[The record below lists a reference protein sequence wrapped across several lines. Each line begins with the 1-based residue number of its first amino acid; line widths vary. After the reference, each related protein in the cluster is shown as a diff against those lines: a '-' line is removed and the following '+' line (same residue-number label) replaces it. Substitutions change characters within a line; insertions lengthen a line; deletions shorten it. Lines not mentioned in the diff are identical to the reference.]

1 MANALSA
8 PSTTD
13 DKPITSYDE
22 LLSLFHA
29 AIKPPSEFRCGAE
42 MEKFGVFEDGTPVP
56 YDGERGVAAIMKELA
71 ATQGWTP
78 DAETEGGPLIAL
90 YRKGASITLEPGS
103 QFELSGAPLM
113 HSHEI
118 CAEFRGHLAE
128 IRPFSERAGIKW
140 LGLGFHPFAKREDYT
155 MVPKQRYAIMR
166 EYLPTR
172 GSLALDMM
180 LRTATVQANYDY
192 SSEED
197 AMMKMRVGLRL
208 APLTTALFANSPFY
222 EGQPFGGKSYRAK
235 VWLDVDPDRSG
246 LVPSLWKKGSKF
258 VDYVE
263 WALDVP
269 MFMFKRDGQKVV
281 NTGQSF
287 RSFFKS
293 GFSGH
298 KPTMSDWTT
307 HLNTIFPE
315 VRLKKTIEVRGA
327 DAQGAK
333 MACALPALYTGL
345 YYDAKALSE
354 IDALTA
360 DWTLDEVG
368 ATRKEVWQKG
378 LAARF
383 RAGTIQPLAEK
394 VLEIAEGGLERR
406 AFMSPS
412 GKDERVHL
420 NRLKELVAAGLTP
433 ADKLLEGI
441 THHPDM
447 RAEIIKRTDLGT
459 GN

>member
-1 MANALSA
+1 MANAVSA
-8 PSTTD
+8 PTTD

-29 AIKPPSEFRCGAE
+29 AIKPVSEFRCGAE
-42 MEKFGVFEDGTPVP
+42 MEKFGVLADGSPVP
-56 YDGERGVAAIMKELA
+56 YDGEHGVVEIMKELA
-71 ATQGWTP
+71 STQGWTP

-128 IRPFSERAGIKW
+128 VRPFSERAGIKW
-140 LGLGFHPFAKREDYT
+140 LGLGFHPFAKREDFK
-155 MVPKQRYAIMR
+155 MVPKQRYTIMR

-172 GSLALDMM
+172 GGMALDMM
-180 LRTATVQANYDY
+180 LRTSTVQANYDY

-197 AMMKMRVGLRL
+197 AMTKMRVGLRL

-246 LVPSLWKKGSKF
+246 LVPGLWKKGAKF

-269 MFMFKRDGQKVV
+269 MFMFKRDGQKIA

-298 KPTMSDWTT
+298 KPTMTDWVT
-307 HLNTIFPE
+307 HLNTLFPE
-315 VRLKKTIEVRGA
+315 VRLKKTIEIRGA

-333 MACALPALYTGL
+333 MACALPALYIGL
-345 YYDAKALSE
+345 FYDPKALSE
-354 IDALTA
+354 IEALTS
-360 DWTLDEVG
+360 DWTLDEVTT
-368 ATRKEVWQKG
+368 TRKEVWQKG
-378 LAARF
+378 LGARF

-406 AFMSPS
+406 AFLSPS
-412 GKDERVHL
+412 GKDERAHL
-420 NRLKELVAAGLTP
+420 NRLKELVAAGETP
-433 ADKLLEGI
+433 ADRLLDGI
-441 THHPDM
+441 THHGDM
-447 RAEIIKRTDLGT
+447 RAEIIKRSDLGT
-459 GN
+459 GS

>member
-1 MANALSA
+1 V
-8 PSTTD
+8 
-13 DKPITSYDE
+13 
-22 LLSLFHA
+22 
-29 AIKPPSEFRCGAE
+29 SEFRCGAE
-42 MEKFGVFEDGTPVP
+42 MEKFGVLADGSPVP
-56 YDGERGVAAIMKELA
+56 YEGEHGVVEIMKELA

-140 LGLGFHPFAKREDYT
+140 LGLGFHPFAKREDFT

-172 GSLALDMM
+172 GSMALDMM

-197 AMMKMRVGLRL
+197 AMVKMRVGLRL
-208 APLTTALFANSPFY
+208 APLTTALFANSPFL

-246 LVPSLWKKGSKF
+246 LVPGMWKKTAKF

-269 MFMFKRDGQKVV
+269 MFLIKRDGKLLR
-281 NTGQSF
+281 NTGQTF
-287 RSFFKS
+287 RAYLAD
-293 GFSGH
+293 GYRGARA
-298 KPTMSDWTT
+298 TREDWMT
-307 HLNTIFPE
+307 HLNTLFPE
-315 VRLKKTIEVRGA
+315 VRLKKTLEMRGA
-327 DAQGAK
+327 DSQRTELIP
-333 MACALPALYTGL
+333 ALPALWKGL
-345 YYDAKALSE
+345 IEDDEALVASE
-354 IDALTA
+354 AIADRWSAGEIESARPQIARDALRTPLA
-360 DWTLDEVG
+360 GREVG
-368 ATRKEVWQKG
+368 EWASELLGIAERGLRRIGEKDSAGNDESIHLAPLRRLIEKG
-378 LAARF
+378 RPPADALLAAIGR
-383 RAGTIQPLAEK
+383 
-394 VLEIAEGGLERR
+394 ERD
-406 AFMSPS
+406 P
-412 GKDERVHL
+412 
-420 NRLKELVAAGLTP
+420 VAPVIEHSAL
-433 ADKLLEGI
+433 
-441 THHPDM
+441 
-447 RAEIIKRTDLGT
+447 
-459 GN
+459 